1 MKTTSLGIDGAWLI
15 ESQTYPDDRGMFRE
29 WFRYDLSKNSG
40 IPRFEVMQANT
51 SISARG
57 VIRGLHFSS
66 DLDGQSKI
74 VTCTSGSIMDVVV
87 DFRRNSPSFGKSV
100 TLEIDANSGFSLYIS
115 SGLGH
120 GFQALADSTSVT
132 YLLDAEYNPEKEFA
146 IYPLDLDL
154 AIDWK
159 ISPRVLSA
167 RDNCSPSF
175 KSFFSEKEK
184 S

>member
-1 MKTTSLGIDGAWLI
+1 MKITPLGIDGAWLI
-15 ESQTYPDDRGMFRE
+15 ESQTYPDDRGIFRE
-29 WFRYDLSKNSG
+29 WYRYDLSKGTG

-51 SISARG
+51 SISAQG

-66 DLDGQSKI
+66 AQGGQSKI

-87 DFRRNSPSFGKSV
+87 DFRKNSPTFGKSV
-100 TLEIDANSGFSLYIS
+100 TVDIDAKSGFSLYVS

-120 GFQALADSTSVT
+120 GFQALTDLTSVT
-132 YLLDAEYNPEKEFA
+132 YLLNAEYNVEKEFA

-159 ISPRVLSA
+159 ITPSVLSA
-167 RDNCSPSF
+167 RDSCSPSF
-175 KSFFSEKEK
+175 KSFFSAKEK
-184 S
+184 P